1 MMKVVLVYERAFW
14 EENRDMFGLLNE
26 AQIKDSLNQ
35 KDYMSRRGRFFLFWN
50 CIKTSGRPT
59 LVALMAGDSAY
70 QAEAEG
76 NQALVKDLTSRLRR
90 MFGDSNVPMP
100 SESII
105 TRWKRDPF
113 ACGSYSYVGPT
124 TRSDDYEVMAQ
135 SVGNIHFAGEA
146 TCGTHPATVHGAY
159 LSGLRAA
166 AEVIED
172 MLGPISISE
181 PLIAPKTKVE
191 TTPTMRGQ
199 KRPHPGY
206 VYELQPIHQ
215 QQLQRPPSQAEEYEA
230 QIIGAILASIGDRPV
245 KPLKQGINPFLLYQ
259 KDHWY
264 KCKASCDA
272 EQQRKTKNPAAKA
285 SKNEIRTT
293 LGEQWRTAPEEVKKP
308 YLDQAQSSRDG
319 VAAGTKQ
326 YEEQLKKWEAE
337 AARIRDEYV
346 TKNPL
351 PGGVEKQFAG
361 RTAIELGRARADRKS
376 GVGFED
382 DDKIIRLPALPK

>member
-1 MMKVVLVYERAFW
+1 
-14 EENRDMFGLLNE
+14 MFGLLNE
-26 AQIKDSLNQ
+26 AQVKDSLNQ
-35 KDYMSRRGRFFLFWN
+35 KDYTASRGRFFLFWN

-70 QAEAEG
+70 QAEAES
-76 NQALVKDLTSRLRR
+76 NKALIDDLTSRLRK
-90 MFGDSNVPMP
+90 MFGQSNVPMP
-100 SESII
+100 SESVI

-172 MLGPISISE
+172 MLGPISIPT
-181 PLIAPKTKVE
+181 PLVAPKVKVE

-206 VYELQPIHQ
+206 VYELQPISQPLQ
-215 QQLQRPPSQAEEYEA
+215 QPRSEAEEYEA
-230 QIIGAILASIGDRPV
+230 QIIGAILNAIGDRPI

-264 KCKASCDA
+264 ECKASCDA

-285 SKNEIRTT
+285 SKTDIRIS
-293 LGEQWRTAPEEVKKP
+293 LGNQWRNAPEDARKP
-308 YLDQAQSSRDG
+308 YLDQAQASRDG
-319 VAAGTKQ
+319 VAAGTKL
-326 YEEQLKKWEAE
+326 YEEELKKWETE
-337 AARIRDEYV
+337 AARIRDEFIAN
-346 TKNPL
+346 NPL

-361 RTAIELGRARADRKS
+361 RTAIEMGRARIDRKT
-376 GVGFED
+376 GGFED
-382 DDKIIRLPALPK
+382 EDKIIRLPALPK